1 MCQLRCSHVICSA
14 VFKFLRLA
22 VVPVLHRA
30 VIAGDAAVDLG
41 FFSAEGADRLLAGKI
56 AMVFTDGIRRR
67 QGIVRQAVVFR
78 DFPHKGR
85 RRLPVRQLFSEE
97 SMEHRAGGVECLQ
110 LILHIECGENILG
123 VSDRQ
128 MAGVCIIRR
137 AVFVCRND
145 IGIETFVVLC
155 KAIGGRLGR
164 RRLQIVKVSVL
175 LLIVAQALAHMVQHI
190 FRKRLRLR
198 VRQILPEPL
207 CVQPG
212 LIHADKTDC

>member
-1 MCQLRCSHVICSA
+1 
-14 VFKFLRLA
+14 
-22 VVPVLHRA
+22 
-30 VIAGDAAVDLG
+30 
-41 FFSAEGADRLLAGKI
+41 
-56 AMVFTDGIRRR
+56 
-67 QGIVRQAVVFR
+67 
-78 DFPHKGR
+78 
-85 RRLPVRQLFSEE
+85 
-97 SMEHRAGGVECLQ
+97 MEHRAGSIERLQ
-110 LILHIECGENILG
+110 LVLYVECGENILG

-128 MAGVCIIRR
+128 MAGICIVRR

-155 KAIGGRLGR
+155 KAIGGGLGR

-175 LLIVAQALAHMVQHI
+175 LLIIAQALAHMVQHI

-198 VRQILPEPL
+198 VRQILLEPL

>member
-1 MCQLRCSHVICSA
+1 
-14 VFKFLRLA
+14 
-22 VVPVLHRA
+22 
-30 VIAGDAAVDLG
+30 
-41 FFSAEGADRLLAGKI
+41 
-56 AMVFTDGIRRR
+56 
-67 QGIVRQAVVFR
+67 
-78 DFPHKGR
+78 
-85 RRLPVRQLFSEE
+85 
-97 SMEHRAGGVECLQ
+97 MEHRAGGVECLQ